1 MCFLSM
7 TGRPA
12 RYARRCCCCAGCEA
26 LTAKAAAARPTA
38 MKIRENCDH
47 YIEFAMLALN
57 AKIAGRF
64 ASPAAREFMALRT
77 T

>member
-1 MCFLSM
+1 
-7 TGRPA
+7 
-12 RYARRCCCCAGCEA
+12 
-26 LTAKAAAARPTA
+26 

-77 T
+77 TSLE